1 MKKVFMTIAII
12 SVISSCKKGLQ
23 EELIPM
29 DLNVNNIGTITVID
43 AKIELD
49 SNAWVQ
55 ISYSE
60 DINAAFSSSPN
71 YETNAIIHISDGNA
85 TEQLTYS
92 DEGIY
97 IGKSILGQVGINY
110 TLTLDINGV
119 AYSATSTMYP
129 PATLRD
135 ITLTPYPNEGDA
147 STDKGGSSSGK
158 EGSSSGKGSSSY
170 TCYNENW
177 VVNDPSATR
186 NRYLFELWENGVHSS
201 QFDWAIDDNRV
212 VNANEGL
219 SLFNPIRDVCDNVTN
234 VFRVAEIDKTTYD
247 YFNMYEKINRGIA
260 NAGDQTPYNP
270 ASSFG
275 SGTIGNFRAVAFS
288 SYTITTADKQES
300 IDSED
305 WKNVTATS
313 GEGEITIA
321 WDYDDAYQYIIYW
334 KNEPGITGDKN
345 SNENSFSGDK
355 NNPLQSPY
363 LHTGLDK
370 NLTYYYRVI
379 ALSKAGNTL
388 SEEVSAK
395 PN

>member
-1 MKKVFMTIAII
+1 MKRVLIAIAII

-23 EELIPM
+23 EEFIPM
-29 DLNVNNIGTITVID
+29 DLNVNDIGTITVIN
-43 AKIELD
+43 AKIEMEGT
-49 SNAWVQ
+49 AWVQ
-55 ISYSE
+55 VSYSE
-60 DINAAFSSSPN
+60 DINAAFTSSPN

-92 DEGIY
+92 DKGIY

-119 AYSATSTMYP
+119 AYSATSTMFP

-135 ITLTPYPNEGDA
+135 ITLTPYPNEGA
-147 STDKGGSSSGK
+147 TSTGKGGSSSGK
-158 EGSSSGKGSSSY
+158 GGSNY

-186 NRYLFELWENGVHSS
+186 NRYLFELWENGTHSS

-234 VFRVAEIDKTTYD
+234 VFRVAEIDKSTYD
-247 YFNMYEKINRGIA
+247 YFNMYEKINGGIA
-260 NAGDQTPYNP
+260 SAGDQTPYNP
-270 ASSFG
+270 TSSFG

-288 SYTITTADKQES
+288 SYILTFVDTTDTS
-300 IDSED
+300 GSDG
-305 WKNVTATS
+305 WKNVNTIS
-313 GEGEITIA
+313 GVGEITIT
-321 WDYDDAYQYIIYW
+321 WDNYDGADGYVILW

-345 SNENSFSGDK
+345 SSENSISDDK
-355 NNPLQSPY
+355 NNPVQSPY

-370 NLTYYYRVI
+370 NLTYYYKVM
-379 ALSKAGNTL
+379 ALSKNGNPL

-395 PN
+395 PD

>member
-1 MKKVFMTIAII
+1 MTIAII

-49 SNAWVQ
+49 GNAWVQ

-119 AYSATSTMYP
+119 AYSATSTMLP

-135 ITLTPYPNEGDA
+135 ITLTPYP
-147 STDKGGSSSGK
+147 DKGVTSSDKG
-158 EGSSSGKGSSSY
+158 GSSSGKGSSSY

-212 VNANEGL
+212 VNADEGL

-288 SYTITTADKQES
+288 SYILTS
-300 IDSED
+300 IDTTDTSGSD
-305 WKNVTATS
+305 GWKNVNTTS
-313 GEGEITIA
+313 GVGEITII
-321 WDYDDAYQYIIYW
+321 WDKYDAAYGYVILW
-334 KNEPGITGDKN
+334 KNEPGITGDKSSSDN
-345 SNENSFSGDK
+345 SISGEK

-370 NLTYYYRVI
+370 NLTYYYRVM
-379 ALSKAGNTL
+379 ALSKSGNPL